1 MTDKVRKKAHLFTL
15 TKQASDLM
23 NEVRNGRKS
32 ERVSSAIVWFFKSPV
47 YGKERDIDGEW
58 TGKFIRS
65 GAGMPV
71 PVELLDNIEKLQDA
85 LMRKEDD
92 ELLSSRVKKGHLAEK
107 LGFKRLFLGK
117 KGQ

>member
-85 LMRKEDD
+85 LMRKED
-92 ELLSSRVKKGHLAEK
+92 ELPPSRGEKGHLAEK
-107 LGFKRLFLGK
+107 WGFKRLFLGK